1 MKSFP
6 RLALFFLLSASLT
19 SCGTLAGLMNSY
31 PVRLLDQ
38 TGSAL
43 MGYLAEND
51 SPAHAKPATMKD
63 RARQVESRGI
73 YAGRASVTGAAG
85 QSMAAR

>member
-1 MKSFP
+1 
-6 RLALFFLLSASLT
+6 
-19 SCGTLAGLMNSY
+19 MNSW

-43 MGYLAEND
+43 MGYLAENEL
-51 SPAHAKPATMKD
+51 PADGKPASIKD
-63 RARQVESRGI
+63 RARQVEGSGI
-73 YAGRASVTGAAG
+73 YAGHAPVAGAPR